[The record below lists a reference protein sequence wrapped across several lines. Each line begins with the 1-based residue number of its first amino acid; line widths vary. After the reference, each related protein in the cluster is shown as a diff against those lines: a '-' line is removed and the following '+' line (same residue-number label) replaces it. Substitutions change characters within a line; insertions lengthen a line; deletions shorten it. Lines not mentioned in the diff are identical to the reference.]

1 MKTEKVLAII
11 VILSTLMKMF
21 HVPGGSVFLIL
32 SILTLTILYFP
43 LGFYF
48 LSDKSYKENT
58 ITSIIFGW
66 LLSVC
71 FVGIMFRIMHW
82 PGAIVMNI
90 VGSMTSL
97 SLAIFIY
104 FKYKNSNHENMVYF
118 RNLLIR
124 SLILFILSFAFT
136 FVTLPF

>member
-90 VGSMTSL
+90 VGSMTAL

>member
-32 SILTLTILYFP
+32 SLLTLTILYFP

-104 FKYKNSNHENMVYF
+104 FKYKNSNQENMVYF

>member
-1 MKTEKVLAII
+1 MKTEKVLVII
-11 VILSTLMKMF
+11 AILSSIMKMF
-21 HVPGGSVFLIL
+21 HILGGSVFLVL
-32 SILTLTILYFP
+32 SLLGLAICYFP

-66 LLSVC
+66 LLSIC

-82 PGAIVMNI
+82 PGAMIMNI
-90 VGSMTSL
+90 VGSMTAL
-97 SLAIFIY
+97 PLTIFAY
-104 FKYKNSNHENMVYF
+104 SKYKSSNQENMVYF

-124 SLILFILSFAFT
+124 SLILFILSLVLS
-136 FVTLPF
+136 FVILPF